1 MAQTESLALQGQ
13 RQAARALA
21 RCAEWLVRLPAW
33 IFIAVLMLA
42 TAGRIGIG
50 FYGNYHTVQN
60 AHAFP
65 SAYDYTSAGI
75 TAGLVYRLLSLNGF
89 TWFVLTAAVVFV
101 AAMAPVLA
109 TWRRSSD
116 PSRWR
121 LALLVMLGWQAL
133 PATSQLLGDYQSL
146 LLLFVSLGLVLH
158 RWWVWSPMLAL
169 AALSGPEPAAVGF
182 ACLLIGTWAPVLRR
196 WRTRAVTGLCLAVGW
211 FALSAAWLAGSG
223 VESRSA
229 SMLHDIV
236 PTLTITVAQGVIGI
250 YAMWGPWWILVGM
263 LAVLSHGRG
272 RLTLVL
278 AAVILP
284 VAATALTW
292 DGTRV
297 FVCVSAPIGLAMAIS
312 YLMDDA
318 APAVNEPEGARH
330 ANLAIPAVSL
340 WVVAL
345 LLMPPVVSN
354 FGPGYRS
361 QWSGPLYQVAKHLGH
376 GDGLL
381 SALLGQP

>member
-21 RCAEWLVRLPAW
+21 RCAEWLARLPAW
-33 IFIAVLMLA
+33 IFFTLPMLAIAV
-42 TAGRIGIG
+42 RIGIG
-50 FYGNYHTVQN
+50 FHDNCHTVQN
-60 AHAFP
+60 AHAFA

-75 TAGLVYRLLSLNGF
+75 TAGLVCRLLSLNGF
-89 TWFVLTAAVVFV
+89 TWFVLTAVVVFV
-101 AAMAPVLA
+101 AAMVPVLA
-109 TWRRSSD
+109 RWRRSSD

-121 LALLVMLGWQAL
+121 LALL
-133 PATSQLLGDYQSL
+133 
-146 LLLFVSLGLVLH
+146 LLFVSLGLVLH
-158 RWWVWSPMLAL
+158 RWRVWSPLLAL

-182 ACLLIGTWAPVLRR
+182 ACLLIGTAAPVLRR
-196 WRTRAVTGLCLAVGW
+196 WRARAVTGLCLAVAW

-263 LAVLSHGRG
+263 SAVLAHGRG
-272 RLTLVL
+272 GLAVVL

-284 VAATALTW
+284 V
-292 DGTRV
+292 
-297 FVCVSAPIGLAMAIS
+297 
-312 YLMDDA
+312 
-318 APAVNEPEGARH
+318 PASEPEDARH
-330 ANLAIPAVSL
+330 ASVVIPAVSL
-340 WVVAL
+340 WTVAL

-381 SALLGQP
+381 AALLGQP